1 MHPISD
7 ADLLPQ
13 GTVAVGDEVMEPEV
27 GAVENNGSHWGTND
41 RTDNNSITHRDHF
54 TAVLQL
60 SNTSEAPD
68 ICSAS
73 DLCPSFHVFFIYLS
87 SSPVYLL
94 LLRLSCSPG
103 QQISLVEAAALLC
116 LF

>member
-1 MHPISD
+1 
-7 ADLLPQ
+7 
-13 GTVAVGDEVMEPEV
+13 MEPEV

-41 RTDNNSITHRDHF
+41 RRDNNSITHRDHF

-87 SSPVYLL
+87 SSSLPAAVEIILL
-94 LLRLSCSPG
+94 TRPADFSC
-103 QQISLVEAAALLC
+103 
-116 LF
+116 